1 MNMFHLY
8 FGNVCTSFFLL
19 FFYVLYCPLPFKK
32 VFFLSLSFK
41 ISINTVTGFADS
53 KTIAKVK
60 KVVCVCTVRSERVT
74 NRQRGEEKKER

>member
-1 MNMFHLY
+1 MYM
-8 FGNVCTSFFLL
+8 SFFV
-19 FFYVLYCPLPFKK
+19 FFYDLYCPLPFKK
-32 VFFLSLSFK
+32 VFFLSFK